1 MLVIVVQHCEA
12 TQCHLIVYLKMV
24 EMMTLYA
31 VGIFP
36 QLKKRLVIKL
46 QQLRQCDKGTNTD
59 K

>member
-12 TQCHLIVYLKMV
+12 TQCHLLVYSKMV

-46 QQLRQCDKGTNTD
+46 QQVRQCDKGTNTD

>member
-31 VGIFP
+31 VGFSTIE
-36 QLKKRLVIKL
+36 KKTCYKAAASKAV
-46 QQLRQCDKGTNTD
+46 
-59 K
+59 